1 MVKGMVLKLCF
12 IDNVLN
18 FIDENVFPYLF
29 SHTYLFLPLK
39 MSAYDLLVL
48 FLDACLLALL
58 VSFSLSGDLRYFL

>member
-1 MVKGMVLKLCF
+1 MVLKLCF

-29 SHTYLFLPLK
+29 RHTYLFLPLK
-39 MSAYDLLVL
+39 LSAYDLLVL

-58 VSFSLSGDLRYFL
+58 VSFSLPGDLCYFL